1 MHHHAL
7 IGRLT
12 DSELPKPFAGV
23 ELPLFVKTDS
33 GLRPVD
39 KKVEVT
45 TFVIQHGMRINNNS
59 SRISSFCNT
68 NYVSSLFPF
77 QLELPSFV

>member
-23 ELPLFVKTDS
+23 ELPLFVKPILDCDQLT
-33 GLRPVD
+33 
-39 KKVEVT
+39 KK
-45 TFVIQHGMRINNNS
+45 
-59 SRISSFCNT
+59 
-68 NYVSSLFPF
+68 LKL
-77 QLELPSFV
+77 QLL